1 MSKTTVFLSG
11 ACKNVDVAKR
21 NKWRQDIDNLN
32 LRDDWPFVI
41 FNPNKKFSY
50 ESNDPMDE
58 KLVMDYFLYKLEHS
72 DVIVVNLGD
81 SALSVGTGM
90 EIMHAVDNRKFII
103 GFNDTNSYGY
113 IKKCCNVVVETVD
126 DVWDFLMGYFV

>member
-1 MSKTTVFLSG
+1 MSKKTIFLSG
-11 ACKNVDVAKR
+11 ACKNVSIEDR
-21 NKWRQDIDNLN
+21 NGWRQRIEDMNHEDH
-32 LRDDWPFVI
+32 WPFNI

-50 ESNDPMDE
+50 ELNDPMDE

-90 EIMHAVDNRKFII
+90 EIMHGVDNRKFII
-103 GFNDTNSYGY
+103 GFNDDNSYGY
-113 IKKCCNVVVETVD
+113 IKKCCNVVFKNLEE
-126 DVWDFLMGYFV
+126 VWDFLTEYFE